1 MGYFYEP
8 NNDIYMTSGI
18 AENVDSYLLVKCIE
32 LLNCLKEKGVNPDYL
47 QVYRVSYN
55 KETNVL
61 TIRHTQEQP
70 DYENVV
76 SFELPSGVLPYT
88 GKIYYMDEYT
98 HLIFLEANEY

>member
-8 NNDIYMTSGI
+8 NDIFMTSGI
-18 AENVDSYLLVKCIE
+18 AEHVDSYLLVKCIE

-47 QVYRVSYN
+47 QVYRFSYN

-70 DYENVV
+70 DYENEV
-76 SFELPSGVLPYT
+76 SFELPSVVLPYT

-98 HLIFLEANEY
+98 HHIFLEADEY

>member
-1 MGYFYEP
+1 MRYFYEP
-8 NNDIYMTSGI
+8 KETYMTSRV
-18 AENVDSYLLVKCIE
+18 AENVDCYLLVKCIE
-32 LLNCLKEKGVNPDYL
+32 LLNCLKEKGVEPDYL
-47 QVYRVSYN
+47 QVYRFSYN

-76 SFELPSGVLPYT
+76 SFDLPSGVLLYT

-98 HLIFLEANEY
+98 HNIFLEANEY